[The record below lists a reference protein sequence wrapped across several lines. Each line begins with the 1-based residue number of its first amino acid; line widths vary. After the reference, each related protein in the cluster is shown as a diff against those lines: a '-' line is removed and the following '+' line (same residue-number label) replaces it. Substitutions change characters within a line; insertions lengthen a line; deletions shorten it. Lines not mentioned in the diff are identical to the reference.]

1 VEHLMLYHPA
11 TQSFNQL
18 PSSYQQFAD
27 FLSQHRP

>member
-1 VEHLMLYHPA
+1 LLLA

-27 FLSQHRP
+27 FLLQHRP